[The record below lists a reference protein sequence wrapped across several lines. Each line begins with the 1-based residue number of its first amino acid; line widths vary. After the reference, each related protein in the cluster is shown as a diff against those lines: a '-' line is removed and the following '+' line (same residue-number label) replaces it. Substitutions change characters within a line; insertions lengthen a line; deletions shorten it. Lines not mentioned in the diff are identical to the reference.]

1 MGGENVKHNGIYARR
16 MHVDHWQKF
25 IQPALLHFLCPCPC
39 SFLVCYIPP
48 PLWHAFSTTAL
59 VFFSQSM
66 CKTVNGCNSCRA
78 VAALPTVMVLLPEVG
93 LLICYKSPSYS
104 ENIQFFPSLTVTVAC
119 DCKLLLVSCAK
130 EVWHSVHLTVTVQ
143 NIHNQ

>member
-1 MGGENVKHNGIYARR
+1 MSNTMEFMPEECMLTTGRNLFNQLFCTFSVPA
-16 MHVDHWQKF
+16 HVRSW
-25 IQPALLHFLCPCPC
+25 CVT
-39 SFLVCYIPP
+39 SPP

-130 EVWHSVHLTVTVQ
+130 EV
-143 NIHNQ
+143 